1 MKHIGIALAGLALLA
16 GCNQE
21 PAAPADKTVET
32 TAAAC
37 DFDCTL
43 DRHIRAIQQH
53 DFAAFAPT
61 ITDRQEVDLIFP
73 DGALVQGRDAYM
85 KTLKDFLDGGGFDF
99 QYRLVRKQVGA
110 DMGYALLDVTQ
121 LNEGQPDPSRYYLL
135 LVFALQDGSWR
146 LVHDQNTRL
155 PPVDASGDEGA

>member
-1 MKHIGIALAGLALLA
+1 MKRIAIALTGVALLA
-16 GCNQE
+16 ACKQSPG
-21 PAAPADKTVET
+21 APAGKAV
-32 TAAAC
+32 AC

-43 DRHIRAIQQH
+43 DRHVRAIQKH

-61 ITDRQEVDLIFP
+61 ITERQEVDLIFP
-73 DGALVQGRDAYM
+73 DGTLVQGRDTYM
-85 KTLKDFLDGGGFDF
+85 KTLKGFLDGGGFDF
-99 QYRLVRKQVGA
+99 QYRIVRKQAGS

-121 LNEGQPDPSRYYLL
+121 MNEGQPDPSRYYLL

-155 PPVDASGDEGA
+155 PPVDASAGEGA